1 MTDDSTTPYTTLDE
15 LAERYAVIL
24 FDAYGVL
31 AGSEYVAPEAPAAIA
46 RLNAIGKPYYV
57 LTNDA
62 SALPETRAARYARM
76 GLPVTAD
83 RIITSGSLLSAHF
96 ADNDLAGARCAVL
109 GTSDSVAYVE
119 IAGGVRVPFGD
130 DFDALVIGDQSG
142 FPFLEA
148 SDAVLSRLFAKID
161 AGDAPRLILPNP
173 DLIYPE
179 GAGFGF
185 ASGTV
190 AAMFESAL
198 ALRYP
203 DRPEL
208 RFERLGKPHRAMFAE
223 ARRRGGSDDMAMI
236 GDTPET
242 DIRGANAFGISSALI
257 ATGIARVDVS
267 RLPESDRPRYLML
280 SLASSAAN
288 RCPAQSGA

>member
-1 MTDDSTTPYTTLDE
+1 MTNDDSMTPYATLDE
-15 LAERYAVIL
+15 LTDRYAVVL

-96 ADNDLAGARCAVL
+96 ADNDLAGARCATL
-109 GTSDSVAYVE
+109 GTADSVAYVE
-119 IAGGVRVPFGD
+119 NAGGVRVQFGD

-203 DRPEL
+203 DRPDL
-208 RFERLGKPHRAMFAE
+208 RFVRLGKPHRAMFAE
-223 ARRRGGSDDMAMI
+223 ARRRGGSGDMVMI

-242 DIRGANAFGISSALI
+242 DIRGANAFGIASALI
-257 ATGIARVDVS
+257 ATGIGRVDAAK
-267 RLPESDRPRYLML
+267 LPEGDKPSYLMR
-280 SLASSAAN
+280 SLA
-288 RCPAQSGA
+288 P

>member
-1 MTDDSTTPYTTLDE
+1 MTDESATQLATNWATLDE
-15 LAERYAVIL
+15 LTERYDVIL

-31 AGSEYVAPEAPAAIA
+31 AGSESVVPEAPAAIA
-46 RLNAIGKPYYV
+46 RLNAIGKPYYI

-76 GLPVTAD
+76 GLPVAAE
-83 RIITSGSLLSAHF
+83 RIITSGSLLRGHF
-96 ADNDLAGARCAVL
+96 AANRLAGVRCAVL

-119 IAGGVRVPFGD
+119 MSGGVPVPFGD
-130 DFDALVIGDQSG
+130 DFDALVIGDQAG

-161 AGDAPRLILPNP
+161 AGDAPHLILPNP

-203 DRPEL
+203 DMPGL
-208 RFERLGKPHRAMFAE
+208 RFARLGKPHPAMFAE
-223 ARRRGGSDDMAMI
+223 AQRRGGSDNMVMI
-236 GDTPET
+236 GDTPDT
-242 DIRGANAFGISSALI
+242 DIRGANDFGIASVLI
-257 ATGIARVDVS
+257 ATGIGRVDIS
-267 RLPESDRPRYLML
+267 KLPIRDRPRYLMR
-280 SLASSAAN
+280 SLAS
-288 RCPAQSGA
+288 G